1 MFGKKINN
9 ELLIINLTSVPSRQ
23 LGNSPTTQSL
33 ERYLPLI
40 MKPLKTLRL
49 ILTFYRSFFLATSL
63 ITIACISIFWK
74 YGISTFTALFWFKM
88 VTLALV
94 YYFIRTTKTKEFYYY
109 QNLGVSKVL
118 LWTSTLTFDVV
129 IFLCSL
135 ILTYKIR

>member
-1 MFGKKINN
+1 MNK
-9 ELLIINLTSVPSRQ
+9 TSAILQLSALVTSGRISISLPSP
-23 LGNSPTTQSL
+23 SPV
-33 ERYLPLI
+33 RYLPLI
-40 MKPLKTLRL
+40 MNPLKILNL

-74 YGISTFTALFWFKM
+74 YGISTFSTLFWFKII
-88 VTLALV
+88 TLAIV

-118 LWTSTLTFDVV
+118 LWTSTLTFDFV